1 MAVYF
6 YFSAMNAGKS
16 TYLLQAAHN
25 YEQQGMQVL
34 LLTPAIDDRYG
45 SGRITS
51 RIGLSRNA
59 IAVQGEDN
67 LTEVVEQKREELSQ
81 GNAKPLSS
89 DISSN
94 KNALACVLVDE
105 AHFLTRK
112 QVSELMDVNDRLGIP
127 VLTFGLRTDA
137 FGNTFEGSERLLA
150 LADKLIEQKTICHC
164 GAKATMVAR
173 YDAKGEAVTFGSQV
187 DIGDAHYR
195 SLCRRHY
202 KEALGIDVL

>member
-6 YFSAMNAGKS
+6 YYSAMNAGKS

-25 YEQQGMQVL
+25 YEQQGMHVL

-59 IAVQGEDN
+59 IAVHRDDN
-67 LTEVVEQKREELSQ
+67 LTELVEQNRAELSHRASQ
-81 GNAKPLSS
+81 PLPAEASS
-89 DISSN
+89 HS
-94 KNALACVLVDE
+94 NALACVLVDE
-105 AHFLTRK
+105 AHFLTKK

-173 YDAKGEAVTFGSQV
+173 YDAKGNVITSGSQV

-202 KEALGIDVL
+202 KETLGIEVF